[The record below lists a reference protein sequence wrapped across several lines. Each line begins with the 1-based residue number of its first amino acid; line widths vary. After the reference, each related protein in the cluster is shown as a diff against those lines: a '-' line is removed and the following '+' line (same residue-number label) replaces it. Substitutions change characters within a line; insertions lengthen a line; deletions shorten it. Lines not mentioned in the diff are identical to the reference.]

1 MEGVNKEINSA
12 MNTTKSTEKYN
23 VGMIKNNFPK
33 YVSSNYKSCRGETH
47 GETMRNVAR
56 KYKS

>member
-1 MEGVNKEINSA
+1 MEGVNKEIKSA

-23 VGMIKNNFPK
+23 VGMVKNNFPK